1 MTDVFERYLQAVDRN
16 PGRPAVCDH
25 DRVLPYE
32 ELHRYVARLAS
43 ACAVHGEHPRVLVLL
58 DQGWRAYAAMFGVIM
73 AGGTYAPVNTQ
84 APDHRI
90 IMIADQFRPDVVV
103 TQRRLRDRI
112 PDLKLSAPVLDI
124 DDDLPQPMR
133 QARPPAKLIYVMFT
147 SGSTGVPKGVMI
159 GRTAI
164 NHYVDWVFNS
174 VRPTPDDRWSQH
186 PNIAFDLSQLDIYGC
201 LCSGGALYPLN
212 SRHDRLMPARAIQ
225 RDRLTLWS
233 SVPSIINM
241 MTQAGQVTTENLASI
256 RLMNFIGEPLLPEHL
271 EVLFAARSDLTVW
284 NTYGPTEATVSCTL
298 RSLMA
303 RDFRSA
309 CRGTVSIGKAIPG
322 MRLEL
327 MGGSS
332 PNEGE
337 IVLFGPQLA
346 VGYWNN
352 PEQTKKA
359 FRDVALREGTVR
371 GYFTGDWA
379 RRQRDELYFVG
390 RMDNQVKIH
399 GIRTEL
405 GEIESA
411 LRRCGFSDAV
421 VIMRN
426 REVHGFLETADS
438 TIDEL
443 ALHERL
449 AQVLMPQAIPKKFH
463 LVPAF
468 PRNDNDKVDRNALIR
483 HIQDPA

>member
-1 MTDVFERYLQAVDRN
+1 M
-16 PGRPAVCDH
+16 
-25 DRVLPYE
+25 
-32 ELHRYVARLAS
+32 
-43 ACAVHGEHPRVLVLL
+43 
-58 DQGWRAYAAMFGVIM
+58 
-73 AGGTYAPVNTQ
+73 
-84 APDHRI
+84 
-90 IMIADQFRPDVVV
+90 
-103 TQRRLRDRI
+103 
-112 PDLKLSAPVLDI
+112 
-124 DDDLPQPMR
+124 
-133 QARPPAKLIYVMFT
+133 
-147 SGSTGVPKGVMI
+147 
-159 GRTAI
+159 
-164 NHYVDWVFNS
+164 
-174 VRPTPDDRWSQH
+174 PDDRWSQH

-201 LCSGGALYPLN
+201 LCSGGALYPLS

-225 RDRLTLWS
+225 RNHLTLWS

-241 MTQAGQVTTENLASI
+241 MTQAGQVTTENLASL

-271 EVLFAARSDLTVW
+271 ETLFAARPDLTVW

-298 RSLMA
+298 RSLTS

-309 CRGTVSIGKAIPG
+309 CCGTVSIGKAIPG

-327 MGGSS
+327 MEGPSAD
-332 PNEGE
+332 EGE

-346 VGYWNN
+346 EGYWNN
-352 PEQTKKA
+352 AEQTKKA
-359 FRDVALREGTVR
+359 FRDVALPQGMLR

-379 RRQRDELYFVG
+379 RRRQDELYFVG

-411 LRRCGFSDAV
+411 LRHCGFSDAV

-426 REVHGFLETADS
+426 REVHGFLETTDS
-438 TIDEL
+438 AIDEL

-449 AQVLMPQAIPKKFH
+449 ARVLMPQAIPKKFY

-483 HIQDPA
+483 HIQDSA